1 MSLVENTRANRHYQE
16 EMLELSKRQS
26 KKYWD
31 RKLAEAKEKEQSKQ
45 SPEGNADLV

>member
-1 MSLVENTRANRHYQE
+1 MVESIVENTRASRHYQE

-31 RKLAEAKEKEQSKQ
+31 RKLAEAKKKEQSKQ
-45 SPEGNADLV
+45 DSEKCT